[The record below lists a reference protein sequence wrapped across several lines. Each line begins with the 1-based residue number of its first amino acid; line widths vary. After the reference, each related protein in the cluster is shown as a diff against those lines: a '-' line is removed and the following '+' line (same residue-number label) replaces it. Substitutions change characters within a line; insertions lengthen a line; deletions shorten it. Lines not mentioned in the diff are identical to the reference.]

1 MEKQLSATGYWLGL
15 ICTVLALVFHLLTA
29 LNTTTN
35 VSFSR
40 ILFLAS
46 RWMLY
51 DKTGIY

>member
-15 ICTVLALVFHLLTA
+15 ICTVLALIFHLLTA
-29 LNTTTN
+29 LNTN

-51 DKTGIY
+51 DKTEIY